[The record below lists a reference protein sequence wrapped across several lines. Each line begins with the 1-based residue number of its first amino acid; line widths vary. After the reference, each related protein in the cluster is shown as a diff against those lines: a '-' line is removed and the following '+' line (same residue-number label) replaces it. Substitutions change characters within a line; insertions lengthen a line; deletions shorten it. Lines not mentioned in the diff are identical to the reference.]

1 MLMDNIMID
10 CLYLR
15 LVGERHQMVHKRS
28 RLGAL
33 RITYVLHLQIPL
45 CDKNTTTFA
54 QIRSHQNAVTLR
66 RCFSELHS
74 LRLTK
79 KNPND
84 VTLFHKLISDLLRS
98 ALIPITADLYIC
110 NVVTLSIKGA

>member
-1 MLMDNIMID
+1 MLIDNIMID

-33 RITYVLHLQIPL
+33 RITDVLHLHIPL
-45 CDKNTTTFA
+45 CDKNTTTVA
-54 QIRSHQNAVTLR
+54 QMSSHQSAVTLR

-79 KNPND
+79 EPND
-84 VTLFHKLISDLLRS
+84 VTLIHKLISDLLQS